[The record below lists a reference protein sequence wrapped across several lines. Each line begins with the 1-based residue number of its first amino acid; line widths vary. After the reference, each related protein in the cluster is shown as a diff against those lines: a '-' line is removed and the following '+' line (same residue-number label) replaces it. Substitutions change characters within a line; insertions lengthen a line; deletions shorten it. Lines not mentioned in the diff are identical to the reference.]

1 MRIGFDN
8 KLYIQKQTENI
19 LARIDKFK
27 GKLYLEFGGKLF
39 DDYHAA
45 RVLPGR
51 PQDWEELTADVFL
64 SAWEHRKALRPEQIR
79 GWLGKVARN
88 RALNRLRASR
98 EVLALEEDVLCLAED
113 GPQRLLE
120 EREQAELVRRALGEL
135 ERPDRELFVRH
146 YYYGQTVAR
155 AAEEMGL
162 NPSTAKTRLRRGR
175 EKLKEHLRKA
185 GFCVEE
191 AEDLKPDERV
201 SGSGE

>member
-1 MRIGFDN
+1 MDEYVKRQLSSVPGHIGFYYKNLVTGETDGSR
-8 KLYIQKQTENI
+8 QTELFQAASVIKLPI
-19 LARIDKFK
+19 LAAI
-27 GKLYLEFGGKLF
+27 
-39 DDYHAA
+39 
-45 RVLPGR
+45 
-51 PQDWEELTADVFL
+51 
-64 SAWEHRKALRPEQIR
+64 
-79 GWLGKVARN
+79 
-88 RALNRLRASR
+88 
-98 EVLALEEDVLCLAED
+98 
-113 GPQRLLE
+113 LLE

-146 YYYGQTVAR
+146 YYYGQTLAR

>member
-1 MRIGFDN
+1 MWRALRRGDP
-8 KLYIQKQTENI
+8 
-19 LARIDKFK
+19 R
-27 GKLYLEFGGKLF
+27 GLEELMSR
-39 DDYHAA
+39 YTPYVAAVAA

-51 PQDWEELTADVFL
+51 PQD
-64 SAWEHRKALRPEQIR
+64 
-79 GWLGKVARN
+79 
-88 RALNRLRASR
+88 R

>member
-1 MRIGFDN
+1 MWRALRRGDP
-8 KLYIQKQTENI
+8 
-19 LARIDKFK
+19 R
-27 GKLYLEFGGKLF
+27 GLEELMSR
-39 DDYHAA
+39 YTPYVAAVAA

-88 RALNRLRASR
+88 RALNRLRAS
-98 EVLALEEDVLCLAED
+98 
-113 GPQRLLE
+113 
-120 EREQAELVRRALGEL
+120 
-135 ERPDRELFVRH
+135 RELFVRH

>member
-1 MRIGFDN
+1 MTP
-8 KLYIQKQTENI
+8 IQEQEMWRA
-19 LARIDKFK
+19 LRRGDPR
-27 GKLYLEFGGKLF
+27 GLEELMSR
-39 DDYHAA
+39 YTPYVAAVAA

-98 EVLALEEDVLCLAED
+98 GVLALEEDVLCLAED

-185 GFCVEE
+185 GVCVEE

>member
-1 MRIGFDN
+1 MDEYVKRQLSSVPGHIGFYYKNLVTGETDGSR
-8 KLYIQKQTENI
+8 QTELFQAASVIKLPI
-19 LARIDKFK
+19 LAAI
-27 GKLYLEFGGKLF
+27 
-39 DDYHAA
+39 
-45 RVLPGR
+45 
-51 PQDWEELTADVFL
+51 
-64 SAWEHRKALRPEQIR
+64 
-79 GWLGKVARN
+79 
-88 RALNRLRASR
+88 
-98 EVLALEEDVLCLAED
+98 
-113 GPQRLLE
+113 LLE

-191 AEDLKPDERV
+191 AENLKPDERV

>member
-1 MRIGFDN
+1 MDEYVKRQLSSVPGHIGFYYKNLVTGETDGSR
-8 KLYIQKQTENI
+8 QTELFQAASVIKLPI
-19 LARIDKFK
+19 LAAI
-27 GKLYLEFGGKLF
+27 
-39 DDYHAA
+39 
-45 RVLPGR
+45 
-51 PQDWEELTADVFL
+51 
-64 SAWEHRKALRPEQIR
+64 
-79 GWLGKVARN
+79 
-88 RALNRLRASR
+88 
-98 EVLALEEDVLCLAED
+98 
-113 GPQRLLE
+113 LLE

>member
-1 MRIGFDN
+1 MEESELLRLLQRGDPAGLEALIVR
-8 KLYIQKQTENI
+8 YTPYVSAVA
-19 LARIDKFK
+19 ARI
-27 GKLYLEFGGKLF
+27 
-39 DDYHAA
+39 
-45 RVLPGR
+45 LPGCPR
-51 PQDWEELTADVFL
+51 EWEEVAADVFWA
-64 SAWEHRKALRPEQIR
+64 AWQERKKLQPGRLK
-79 GWLGKVARN
+79 GWLSVTARN
-88 RALNRLRASR
+88 RALNLLRSR
-98 EVLALEEDVLCLAED
+98 RETVPLAED
-113 GPQRLLE
+113 ILVLSGDGPQQELE
-120 EREQAELVRRALGEL
+120 AREAAGLVRTALSTLERE
-135 ERPDRELFVRH
+135 DRELFVRR

>member
-1 MRIGFDN
+1 M
-8 KLYIQKQTENI
+8 
-19 LARIDKFK
+19 AAV
-27 GKLYLEFGGKLF
+27 
-39 DDYHAA
+39 AA

-120 EREQAELVRRALGEL
+120 EREQAELVRRALGEPGEAGPGAL
-135 ERPDRELFVRH
+135 RPALLLRPDGGPGGGGDGAQPVHRQDPAPP
-146 YYYGQTVAR
+146 GP
-155 AAEEMGL
+155 G
-162 NPSTAKTRLRRGR
+162 
-175 EKLKEHLRKA
+175 
-185 GFCVEE
+185 E
-191 AEDLKPDERV
+191 AEGTFAE
-201 SGSGE
+201 SGVLC

>member
-1 MRIGFDN
+1 MTP
-8 KLYIQKQTENI
+8 IQEQEMWRA
-19 LARIDKFK
+19 LRRGDPR
-27 GKLYLEFGGKLF
+27 GLEELMSR
-39 DDYHAA
+39 YTPYVAAVAA

-120 EREQAELVRRALGEL
+120 EREQAELVRRA
-135 ERPDRELFVRH
+135 
-146 YYYGQTVAR
+146 
-155 AAEEMGL
+155 
-162 NPSTAKTRLRRGR
+162 KTRLRRGR